1 MLLSTSVATRQ
12 LFHYHQLLGVLLG
25 APRNWTFWQY
35 PRFAW
40 VPDSLRISIIGFRVS
55 TALLKSMYNNGRRA
69 GEMPTWER
77 EKAAVGDEQNGGI
90 ERADVLIGLTNAPSL
105 RC

>member
-1 MLLSTSVATRQ
+1 
-12 LFHYHQLLGVLLG
+12 
-25 APRNWTFWQY
+25 
-35 PRFAW
+35 
-40 VPDSLRISIIGFRVS
+40 
-55 TALLKSMYNNGRRA
+55 
-69 GEMPTWER
+69 MPTWER